1 MQRNSNGRRA
11 VTMQYLCN
19 SHIYESQVLSS
30 LNHYQRLMK
39 LGFKIYLWDA
49 VAMKTS
55 IDLRWIKP
63 R

>member
-1 MQRNSNGRRA
+1 
-11 VTMQYLCN
+11 MQYLCN